1 MAKGRPPGDASE
13 PPSPKSRGSAANEG
27 GLRELGSKIGGGSSG
42 SVANEQGLRALGQR
56 VDQHQSRTSKRRG
69 KKGASRWSTKR
80 KVWTG
85 IAAVVIVALLAV
97 AGGYGYLRY
106 RFDQIPKQHIAD
118 EQQAASGQPFNMLVL
133 GSDSRVGESS
143 SAFGSSSVVTGQR
156 SDVIQIWHV
165 DPKTK
170 QISVMSIP
178 RDTLVNMVG
187 SDIEQFGEHNRIN
200 SAYNSGANQLVATI
214 QANFGIP
221 INHVVQVDF
230 GGFQGAVNAL
240 GGVKMNF
247 NYPARDAYSGLNITQ
262 TGCQL
267 LNGTQALAVARSR
280 HYEYYANGYWQ
291 SDGSGDYGRIDRQD
305 AFLKSLISSAK
316 SKVNP
321 LTVNAFIGSLPQGVV
336 IDDGFSLSEFT
347 GLALD
352 FHSFDPSALQ
362 TQTMPT
368 QSIGYVSPWGDVLFI
383 QQPDTQQMLVN
394 IFGDSLTEPTD
405 PAPNTDLESVPPPEV
420 TTTTTT
426 TAGAS
431 SSSTTPS
438 ATTPTTAAPPSFDPT
453 PC

>member
-1 MAKGRPPGDASE
+1 MKEDFAN
-13 PPSPKSRGSAANEG
+13 SA
-27 GLRELGSKIGGGSSG
+27 RRFGGGSSG
-42 SVANEQGLRALGQR
+42 SVANEQGLRSLGQR
-56 VDQHQSRTSKRRG
+56 IDQHQSRHSKQRG
-69 KKGASRWSTKR
+69 KKGGLARWSTKR
-80 KVWTG
+80 KVCTG
-85 IAAVVIVALLAV
+85 IAAVAIVALARPSQAATATCATASTRSRNNTL
-97 AGGYGYLRY
+97 
-106 RFDQIPKQHIAD
+106 PTNK
-118 EQQAASGQPFNMLVL
+118 QAASGQPFNMLVL

-143 SAFGSSSVVTGQR
+143 SAFGSASVVTGQR

-170 QISVMSIP
+170 QIAVMSIP

-187 SDIEQFGEHNRIN
+187 SDIEHVRGAQPHQLRPTTPGPTSWWPPSRPT
-200 SAYNSGANQLVATI
+200 SA
-214 QANFGIP
+214 FP

-336 IDDGFSLSEFT
+336 IDDGFSLGEFT

-352 FHSFDPSALQ
+352 FHSFDPTALQ

-368 QSIGYVSPWGDVLFI
+368 ESIGYVSPWGDVLFAE
-383 QQPDTQQMLVN
+383 QPDAQQMLVN

-405 PAPNTDLESVPPPEV
+405 PAPNTDLESVPPP
-420 TTTTTT
+420 
-426 TAGAS
+426 AS
-431 SSSTTPS
+431 DDDHNHDGRRVESSTTPS
-438 ATTPTTAAPPSFDPT
+438 ATTPTTAPPPSFDPT